1 MIQIPPTRVPTIRD
15 VARAAGV
22 SVGTASK
29 ALNGQGQLRIETRER
44 VQQIASELGF
54 RPNDLMQSLLRQK
67 SFTVGLISTDS
78 YGRFSSPLMEGIE
91 DALGAAQ
98 FSVFLCN
105 ASDDPVRER
114 QHIESL
120 LSKRVDGIIVTARR
134 TDPRA
139 AIDLGVVGVP
149 ILYAYTQTNNPD
161 DLCLLPDDTQ
171 GGQLA
176 TEHLIRA
183 GRKHIVH
190 ITGPEKFLAVRER
203 RAGYEAALK
212 AHGLMLKHSV
222 FTGPWSEAW
231 GYEAVTQLLERDRN
245 NVDAIFCGSD
255 QIARGAVDA
264 LRERGVGVPDE
275 IAVVGYDNWEI
286 IAAATRPALTTI
298 DMNLHELGRLAATK
312 LLGLIDGRKLIDG
325 HKDSGVQRFPCRL
338 IARASCGTSET
349 LVSKRKED
357 ERPTR

>member
-1 MIQIPPTRVPTIRD
+1 MKQLPLTPLTRVPTIRD

-29 ALNGQGQLRIETRER
+29 ALNGQGQLRTETRAR
-44 VQQIASELGF
+44 VHRVASDLGF

-139 AIDLGVVGVP
+139 AVDLGVVGVP

-161 DLCLLPDDTQ
+161 DLCLLPDDAQ
-171 GGQLA
+171 GGRLA

-183 GRKHIVH
+183 GRKQIVH

-203 RAGYEAALK
+203 RAGYEAALN
-212 AHGLMLKHSV
+212 AHGLRLKHSV
-222 FTGPWSEAW
+222 FSGPWSEAW
-231 GYEAVTQLLERDRN
+231 GYEAVSQLLERDRD
-245 NVDAIFCGSD
+245 VDAIFCGSD

-264 LRERGVGVPDE
+264 LRERGVGVPDK

-312 LLGLIDGRKLIDG
+312 LLALIDG

-357 ERPTR
+357 GRPTR

>member
-1 MIQIPPTRVPTIRD
+1 MTHIPPIFPNRVPTIRD

-29 ALNGQGQLRIETRER
+29 ALNGQGQLRDETRVR

-105 ASDDPVRER
+105 ASDDPARER

-139 AIDLGVVGVP
+139 PIDLGVVGVP
-149 ILYAYTQTNNPD
+149 ILYAYTQVD
-161 DLCLLPDDTQ
+161 DPNALCLLPDDAQ

-183 GRKHIVH
+183 GRRRIVH

-203 RAGYEAALK
+203 RAGYERAMRSHNLNVPNC
-212 AHGLMLKHSV
+212 GVLS
-222 FTGPWSEAW
+222 GPWSEAW
-231 GYEAVTQLLERDRN
+231 GFEAITDLLECEPKT
-245 NVDAIFCGSD
+245 DAIFCGSD
-255 QIARGAVDA
+255 QIARGVVDG
-264 LRERGVGVPDE
+264 LRERGVRVPED
-275 IAVVGYDNWEI
+275 IAVVGYDNWDI

-312 LLGLIDGRKLIDG
+312 LLGLIDG

-349 LVSKRKED
+349 LVTKRKED
-357 ERPTR
+357 KQGTR

>member
-1 MIQIPPTRVPTIRD
+1 MTQIPPISPNRVPTIRD

-29 ALNGQGQLRIETRER
+29 ALNGQGQLREETRGR

-67 SFTVGLISTDS
+67 SFTIGLISTDS

-105 ASDDPVRER
+105 ASDDPARER
-114 QHIESL
+114 RHIESL
-120 LSKRVDGIIVTARR
+120 LSKRVDGIIVTSRR

-139 AIDLGVVGVP
+139 PIDLGVVGVP
-149 ILYAYTQTNNPD
+149 ILYAYTQTDDPD
-161 DLCLLPDDTQ
+161 ALCLLPDDAQ

-183 GRKHIVH
+183 GRKRIVH

-203 RAGYEAALK
+203 RSGYEAALE
-212 AHGLMLKHSV
+212 AHGLKAPKPGVLA
-222 FTGPWSEAW
+222 GPWSEAW
-231 GYEAVTQLLERDRN
+231 GFEAVSGILERKAK
-245 NVDAIFCGSD
+245 VDAIFCGSD

-264 LRERGVGVPDE
+264 LREHGVRVPED

-298 DMNLHELGRLAATK
+298 DMNLHTLGGLAATK
-312 LLGLIDGRKLIDG
+312 LLGLIDG

-349 LVSKRKED
+349 LVTKRKED
-357 ERPTR
+357 GRPTR